1 MDVRAR
7 VSSKGQITIPKPV
20 RNGLG
25 LQPGDDVVFRMQGSR
40 AVLAKTADLLEL
52 AGSVDVPAPKRGTP
66 WNEVRRQV
74 RRVRTGR

>member
-25 LQPGDDVVFRMQGSR
+25 LQPGDDVVFRIEGRR

-52 AGSVDVPAPKRGTP
+52 AGSVDVPATKRGTP

-74 RRVRTGR
+74 RRGRIGR